1 MQLSNVSST
10 EKSKREILKLII

>member
-1 MQLSNVSST
+1 MQLSNVSLT